1 MGAKR
6 PWRAVQRPLTPRP
19 NTGTN
24 TPKASGVNVLNP
36 AVVMA
41 TMTWMARRP
50 ASRRFTGAGTAGPAR
65 RYSPA
70 TEISSVRLRWMAW
83 A

>member
-1 MGAKR
+1 M
-6 PWRAVQRPLTPRP
+6 
-19 NTGTN
+19 
-24 TPKASGVNVLNP
+24 NVLNP